1 MKSFKDIAK
10 TEADKVPVGKYKD
23 STWHDVAVQDPNYL
37 LWQVANTTNNVPL
50 LAIRVALQATMFK
63 KIDKPSS
70 YFFPMEDIPF

>member
-10 TEADKVPVGKYKD
+10 TEAYMVPIGKYKG
-23 STWHDVAVQDPNYL
+23 STWHDVAVLDPNYL

-63 KIDKPSS
+63 KVDNPKSFS
-70 YFFPMEDIPF
+70 FPMEDIPF